1 MEIKIQ
7 VAALNEQVNT
17 QRQKIH
23 DLENLL
29 VPHKSKPN
37 VEEERSLSYLNNEA
51 NNKVNGDI
59 NHHSTTKVM
68 ADPHQ
73 GKMLNSS
80 TADIEQLRLT
90 EQQVSNSKNHI
101 DIFKLRKTLFQNME
115 IKSLQLFVQ
124 RLVAENERKVNSKRK
139 LNLQETANNAKNF
152 RVLKSNR

>member
-1 MEIKIQ
+1 METKIQ

-80 TADIEQLRLT
+80 TAEIEQLRLT
-90 EQQVSNSKNHI
+90 EQQVSNSKNSYRHI
-101 DIFKLRKTLFQNME
+101 QIEENTVLEHGNQIIAVVRPETCDRKRTEGEL
-115 IKSLQLFVQ
+115 
-124 RLVAENERKVNSKRK
+124 
-139 LNLQETANNAKNF
+139 
-152 RVLKSNR
+152 